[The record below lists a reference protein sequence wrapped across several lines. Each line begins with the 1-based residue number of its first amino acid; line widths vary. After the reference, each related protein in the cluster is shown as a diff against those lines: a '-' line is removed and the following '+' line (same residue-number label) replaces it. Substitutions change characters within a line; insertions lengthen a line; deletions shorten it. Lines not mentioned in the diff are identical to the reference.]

1 LRPVSSVSMAARTVL
16 MVASLSLVGAG
27 AALAGPVT
35 SAPDPAHGK
44 QLAQRLCINCHL
56 VDSSQTEAVADVPS
70 FGEIA
75 NRLGQTP
82 GSIMAKIVI
91 PKHPMP
97 VIPITKSELND
108 LTAYIMTLRDPAS
121 E

>member
-1 LRPVSSVSMAARTVL
+1 MDARIVL
-16 MVASLSLVGAG
+16 MLASLSFAGAG

-35 SAPDPAHGK
+35 SAPDPEHGQ
-44 QLAQRLCINCHL
+44 QLAQRLCSNCHL
-56 VDSSQTEAVADVPS
+56 VDSGQTEVNADVPS
-70 FGEIA
+70 FREVA
-75 NRLGQTP
+75 NKQGQTE
-82 GSIMAKIVI
+82 GAIMAKIVI

-108 LTAYIMTLRDPAS
+108 LAAYIMTLREPLS

>member
-1 LRPVSSVSMAARTVL
+1 MDARIVL
-16 MVASLSLVGAG
+16 TFAVFLLAGAS

-35 SAPDPAHGK
+35 SAPDPVHG
-44 QLAQRLCINCHL
+44 QDLAQRLCSNCHL
-56 VDSSQTEAVADVPS
+56 VSSAQEQVNVDVPS
-70 FGEIA
+70 FHEIA
-75 NRLGQTP
+75 NMQGQTE

-108 LTAYIMTLRDPAS
+108 LAAYIMTLRDPVI

>member
-1 LRPVSSVSMAARTVL
+1 MTTIRF
-16 MVASLSLVGAG
+16 LSAG
-27 AALAGPVT
+27 ASIGFAALVLASAGMSHAGPVT

-44 QLAQRLCINCHL
+44 DLAQRLCSNCHL
-56 VDSSQTEAVADVPS
+56 VSDTQEQVNVDVPS

-75 NRLGQTP
+75 NMQGQTE
-82 GSIMAKIVI
+82 GSVMAKIVI

-97 VIPITKSELND
+97 VIPITKAELND
-108 LTAYIMTLRDPAS
+108 LAAYVMSLREPAA